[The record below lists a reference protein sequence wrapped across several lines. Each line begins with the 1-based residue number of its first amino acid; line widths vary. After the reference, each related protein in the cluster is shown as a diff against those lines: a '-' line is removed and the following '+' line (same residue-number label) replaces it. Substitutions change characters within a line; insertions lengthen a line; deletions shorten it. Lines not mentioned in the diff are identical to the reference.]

1 MAREARY
8 ELMYKNE
15 RGFWV
20 HCGTYVCKK
29 HALAAVPGL
38 GHVIAWRIVKWV
50 RESGVVAQGG
60 K

>member
-8 ELMYKNE
+8 ELLYKDR

-20 HCGTYVCKK
+20 LAGTYVKK
-29 HALAAVPGL
+29 AHALEGARTL
-38 GHVIAWRIVKWV
+38 TSTWRILKWV